1 MVSGKQ
7 RRLCRLL
14 GADGRTLLI
23 ALDHSVT
30 TGAGGGLSNLAA
42 VMRAVVDGGAD
53 AVVAHRG
60 AAAREM
66 PVQQTTA
73 LIVHLSGNTALSG
86 RPELKTR
93 VCDPETALAL
103 GADAVSAHVTLG
115 AGPTED
121 RAALADLGRIA
132 ASCDRLGVPLLVM
145 TYVDRAVDPAAA
157 RSGPAVLH
165 AARVAA
171 ELGADVVKTAHPGAD
186 YLAELAATIPV
197 PVVIAGG
204 APAGSWTDFLDSGK
218 KVIGAGLAGLCVGR
232 RVFGSGDPARA
243 TARLRAIVHG
253 EARVHAVRPA
263 APPALAAMP
272 SGPARPGG
280 AAMEE
285 AR

>member
-7 RRLCRLL
+7 RRLRRLF
-14 GADGRTLLI
+14 GADGRSLLI

-30 TGAGGGLSNLAA
+30 TGAGGGLSNMAA
-42 VMRAVVDGGAD
+42 VMRAAVEGGAD

-73 LIVHLSGNTALSG
+73 LIIHLSGNTTLSG

-93 VCDPETALAL
+93 VCDPETAFAL
-103 GADAVSAHVTLG
+103 GADAVSAHITLG
-115 AGPTED
+115 AGAAED

-145 TYVDRAVDPAAA
+145 AYLGATIDPAAA
-157 RSGPAVLH
+157 SPGPVVLH

-171 ELGADVVKTAHPGAD
+171 ELGADMVKTAHPGEQ
-186 YLAELAATIPV
+186 YLGELAATVPV

-204 APAGSWTDFLDSGK
+204 AAAGSWHDFLDSGK

-232 RVFGSGDPARA
+232 RVFGSGDPAWA
-243 TARLRAIVHG
+243 TARLRSIVHG
-253 EARVHAVRPA
+253 E
-263 APPALAAMP
+263 PPR
-272 SGPARPGG
+272 GDFR
-280 AAMEE
+280 
-285 AR
+285 